1 MVETHTDAVTT
12 ICECRERKIRGDDYT
27 NGLDSLIDD
36 GQGVEF
42 RVGRGIVKADVT
54 GRSTRCRG
62 AGARHLQQHHLHLGM
77 KELNE

>member
-1 MVETHTDAVTT
+1 MVEAHTDAVTT
-12 ICECRERKIRGDDYT
+12 ICECRERKVRGDDNT
-27 NGLDSLIDD
+27 NRLDSLIDD

-62 AGARHLQQHHLHLGM
+62 AGARHLQLHPLHFGM
-77 KELNE
+77 KEQSE